1 MKKIL
6 IAFST
11 LVVLAGCGSNSSSES
26 ADYTAFCAKAADL
39 EEAAGETHFDDP
51 AAISDTKVMADT
63 WTVAVAR
70 AEELRDASPD
80 SIKDDVTLMVSTLI
94 DMNKIFKQNDYD
106 LMEMAKNEEIRNE
119 LDAISTRKGVAQAS
133 ERFNS
138 FMKKNCGQE

>member
-6 IAFST
+6 IAFSAA
-11 LVVLAGCGSNSSSES
+11 VVLASCGSSSSSES

-63 WTVAVAR
+63 WSVAVAR
-70 AEELRDASPD
+70 AEELRDASPE
-80 SIKDDVTLMVSTLI
+80 SIKEDVTLMVSTLI

>member
-1 MKKIL
+1 VKKIL
-6 IAFST
+6 IAFSAA
-11 LVVLAGCGSNSSSES
+11 VVLAGCGSSSSSES

-51 AAISDTKVMADT
+51 AATSDTKVMADT
-63 WTVAVAR
+63 WSVAVAR

-80 SIKDDVTLMVSTLI
+80 SIKEDVTLMVSTLI
-94 DMNKIFKQNDYD
+94 DMNKIFKQNDYN

>member
-26 ADYTAFCAKAADL
+26 ADFTAFCAKAADL

-63 WTVAVAR
+63 WSVAVAR
-70 AEELRDASPD
+70 AEELRDASPE
-80 SIKDDVTLMVSTLI
+80 SIKEDVTLMVSTLI

>member
-6 IAFST
+6 IAFSAA
-11 LVVLAGCGSNSSSES
+11 VVLAGCGSSSSSES

-63 WTVAVAR
+63 WSVAVAR

-80 SIKDDVTLMVSTLI
+80 SIKEDVTLMVSTLI
-94 DMNKIFKQNDYD
+94 DMNKIFKQNDYN

>member
-1 MKKIL
+1 VKKIL

-26 ADYTAFCAKAADL
+26 ADFTAFCAKAADL

-63 WTVAVAR
+63 WNVAVAR

-94 DMNKIFKQNDYD
+94 DMNKIFKQNDYN

>member
-26 ADYTAFCAKAADL
+26 ADFTAFCAKAADL

-138 FMKKNCGQE
+138 FMKKNCSQE

>member
-26 ADYTAFCAKAADL
+26 ADFTAFCAKAADL